1 MAGSPL
7 DALRDLPLADRAVA
21 LSWLGQAGFALRTG
35 GTGGTGG
42 AGGTTTL
49 IDPFLSPWD
58 GRLYESALP
67 AARAEGVDLVL
78 VTHEHVDHFDA
89 GSAPAIAAAS
99 PEAVFVVPVPIV
111 GMVTESGVAPD
122 RVVGVQ
128 PGDDIEL
135 AGLRIRPVP
144 AMHGVT
150 MVDAYGFGR
159 ELSGGLVRFL
169 GFVLDAGGVRVY
181 HAGDTIHF
189 DGMEA
194 TLRDLEIDVGLL
206 PINGRDPE
214 REARGIVG
222 NLSEREAAWLAREVA
237 FDLLIPMH
245 YDLFARNRGYPSH
258 VVDSVDR
265 DHPGVPVFVPAREHP
280 FELGARR

>member
-1 MAGSPL
+1 VSVVATPIETL
-7 DALRDLPLADRAVA
+7 AELPLPDRGVG
-21 LSWLGQAGFALRTG
+21 LSWLGQAGFVVRS
-35 GTGGTGG
+35 G
-42 AGGTTTL
+42 ATTVL

-58 GRLYESALP
+58 GRLYESSLP
-67 AARAEGVDLVL
+67 PGRAEGVDLIL
-78 VTHEHVDHFDA
+78 CTHEHVDHFDA
-89 GSAPAIAAAS
+89 TSAPAVAAAS
-99 PEAVFVVPVPIV
+99 PGAVFVVPSPIV
-111 GMVTESGVAPD
+111 DMVTEAGIAPD

-128 PGDDIEL
+128 PGDDLEL

-150 MVDAYGFGR
+150 MDDAYGFGKA
-159 ELSGGLVRFL
+159 LSAGLTRFL
-169 GFVLDAGGVRVY
+169 GFVIDAGGARLY

-189 DGMEA
+189 EGMEA
-194 TLRDLEIDVGLL
+194 ALREMAVDVGML

-222 NLSEREAAWLAREVA
+222 NLTEREAAWLAREAA

-245 YDLFARNRGYPSH
+245 YDLFARNRGYPAH
-258 VVDSVDR
+258 LVDSVER

-280 FELGARR
+280 FVLGARR

>member
-21 LSWLGQAGFALRTG
+21 LTWLGQAGFALRTG
-35 GTGGTGG
+35 GTT
-42 AGGTTTL
+42 AL
-49 IDPFLSPWD
+49 VDPFLSPWN
-58 GRLYESALP
+58 GRLYESSLP
-67 AARAEGVDLVL
+67 PARAEGVDLVL

-89 GSAPAIAAAS
+89 ASAPAIAAAS
-99 PEAVFVVPVPIV
+99 PAAVFVVPSPIV
-111 GMVTESGVAPD
+111 GMVTEAGIAPD

-128 PGDDIEL
+128 PGDDVEL

-150 MVDAYGFGR
+150 MADAYGFGR
-159 ELSGGLVRFL
+159 EQSGGLVRFL
-169 GFVLDAGGVRVY
+169 GFVIDAGGVRVY

-194 TLRDLEIDVGLL
+194 TLRDLAIDVALL

-222 NLSEREAAWLAREVA
+222 NLSEREAAWLAQEVG

-265 DHPGVPVFVPAREHP
+265 DHPGVPVFVPPREHP